1 MRVTIV
7 GAGAMGCLFGGR
19 LAAVADVTLL
29 DRWPEHVTAMQR
41 DGLRI
46 TELDGRETV
55 VPVRAVT
62 DPAAVPETDLAL
74 ILVKAH
80 ATRRASEW
88 AREFLAADGLALTL
102 QNGLGNAE
110 TLAELL
116 GPERVVT
123 GVTSHGATRLG
134 PGLVRHAGGGPTHIA
149 ARPEIAARLATVA
162 ALFERAGFETHL
174 SENLDSLVWG
184 KLIVNVGINA
194 LAAILRIPNGQL
206 VEIPAAAELMAQAVA
221 EAVAVCEA
229 LAIPLPYADPLAH
242 VQQVARA
249 TATNQASMLQD
260 VLRGAPTE
268 IQVINGAIV
277 REGEKLG
284 LLTPVNRVILTLVR
298 AIQSSYAVRVS

>member
-149 ARPEIAARLATVA
+149 ARP
-162 ALFERAGFETHL
+162 
-174 SENLDSLVWG
+174 
-184 KLIVNVGINA
+184 
-194 LAAILRIPNGQL
+194 
-206 VEIPAAAELMAQAVA
+206 
-221 EAVAVCEA
+221 
-229 LAIPLPYADPLAH
+229 
-242 VQQVARA
+242 
-249 TATNQASMLQD
+249 
-260 VLRGAPTE
+260 
-268 IQVINGAIV
+268 
-277 REGEKLG
+277 
-284 LLTPVNRVILTLVR
+284 
-298 AIQSSYAVRVS
+298 